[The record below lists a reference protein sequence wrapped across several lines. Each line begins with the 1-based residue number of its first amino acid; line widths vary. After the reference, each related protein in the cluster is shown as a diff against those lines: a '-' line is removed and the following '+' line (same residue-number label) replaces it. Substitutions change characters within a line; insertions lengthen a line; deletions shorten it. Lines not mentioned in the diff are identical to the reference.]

1 MHVSARFA
9 DWLEARAPK
18 GILDRGFAIR
28 NKLLSSRKF
37 QRFAAQSP
45 FTRAIARRRA
55 RAVFDLCAGFVYS
68 QVLQACVQLRVFEL
82 LKDGPLEV
90 ETLAALM
97 QLSPEAAKKL
107 LAAAASLK
115 LLQSRGPNRYGLGQH
130 GAAILA
136 DPGISAMVRH
146 HAMFY
151 EDLSDPVA
159 LLRGER
165 TGLALQKYWAYAT
178 SEQPSDLTDPRV
190 ASYTALMSASQTFVA
205 EDILDAYPVA
215 SHRCLLDIGGG
226 DGTFLRAVAARAP
239 ALNLKLFDL
248 PAVADMARVRFA
260 TAGLAHRA
268 ATYGGD
274 FFNDALPEGA
284 DLISLVRIIHDHD
297 DEPVRKLFRAIH
309 KALPGDG
316 RLLIAEPLAGTAGAE
331 PVGDAY
337 FAFYLMAMGSG
348 RPRTADEITAMLK
361 AEGFSRV
368 RFIATAMP
376 LQASLL
382 IAER

>member
-1 MHVSARFA
+1 MLVSARIT

-18 GILDRGFAIR
+18 GLLDRGFAIR
-28 NKLLSSRKF
+28 NRLLSSRKF

-82 LKDGPLEV
+82 LKDGPLDV
-90 ETLAALM
+90 DTLATRM
-97 QLSPEAAKKL
+97 QLSPDAAKKL

-115 LLQSRGPNRYGLGQH
+115 LLQARGPNRYGLGQH

-146 HAMFY
+146 HAIFY
-151 EDLSDPVA
+151 EDLRDPVA

-178 SEQPSDLTDPRV
+178 SEQPGDLSDPLV
-190 ASYTALMSASQTFVA
+190 AGYTALMSASQTFVA
-205 EDILDAYPVA
+205 EDILDAYPVG

-248 PAVADMARVRFA
+248 PAVADRARAQFASAGLSQCA
-260 TAGLAHRA
+260 TAI
-268 ATYGGD
+268 GGD

-284 DLISLVRIIHDHD
+284 DLVSLIRIIHDHD
-297 DEPVRKLFRAIH
+297 DEPVCKLFRAIH
-309 KALPGDG
+309 KALPRDG
-316 RLLIAEPLAGTAGAE
+316 RLLIAEPMAGTAGAE

-337 FAFYLMAMGSG
+337 FGFYLMAMGSG
-348 RPRTADEITAMLK
+348 RPRTAYEITTMLK
-361 AEGFSRV
+361 SQGFSRV
-368 RFIATAMP
+368 RFISTAMP
-376 LQASLL
+376 FQCSLL